1 MQSPPFRILRISNS
15 IPDSQPTLLVNKDK
29 RQQLL
34 APIPVTNP
42 TNRAGQCGGEGE
54 PKQSPQ
60 APKKEEH
67 HSHETVH
74 TFLIAL
80 VNLTQRFQLELLL
93 IILMGMHL
101 QTLHKLCTAKQK
113 AREGK
118 TACGSSCCKETSC
131 SKPIPPQLLWYP
143 SLLQPTSPVPKGFS
157 AEYNTTHQ
165 GAATTNC

>member
-1 MQSPPFRILRISNS
+1 MTKSPFGILRINNS
-15 IPDSQPTLLVNKDK
+15 HTRQPGKTRTSRTSTNSSLHLSQSQTLPIGLVNVEEKEN
-29 RQQLL
+29 Q
-34 APIPVTNP
+34 
-42 TNRAGQCGGEGE
+42 
-54 PKQSPQ
+54 KQSPQ